1 MSTALRPSP
10 ITLPMGQGGRGVSVA
25 QRRPLTAPLV
35 LPRIA
40 VEMLLV
46 FGLLLLNLAGEWGSG
61 AFFLILVVMCL
72 FSSSAAFK
80 ALMIMWLG
88 LSINTAFVPK
98 TLTWTPLR
106 LALPYVAIARFLYD
120 YLLTKP
126 RFFSQPSY
134 IAFTVYCLV
143 MALCSVLSGWFTLIA
158 LFKLA
163 NFFAIVTGVLLG
175 GSILAAK
182 RTDPGEWVVTLI
194 TMTAAIGW
202 ISIALGLHHN
212 MIRIGFSSQH
222 FTGAFFHPN
231 SHASYGS
238 VFISFLIAVFAY
250 SRYRHRW
257 LMIPLIAMWL
267 LFMMWSK
274 SRTSFIA
281 TTAGLAVLLVFGGST
296 ARLTGWIRRSNLSRV
311 QILTS
316 LVAAMT
322 CFVIT
327 DLATGGR
334 ISMTI
339 IRFIN
344 KQGDDDNADTFL
356 DANAI
361 LLSRSGLMQYSMAN
375 FRASPIYG
383 IGFQVAKTEEFARN
397 ATIFTAPAEKG
408 FMPTAV
414 LEEGGI
420 LGASCF
426 VVWMMMLAG
435 TFIVRRNIP
444 ALMLL
449 STFFTSSMT
458 EVTLFSPGG
467 TGAFGWIMVAAAS
480 AFGDACWTSART
492 NRGGAM
498 VDQRRSFGPMGI
510 TGPGP
515 LVRAPDHA

>member
-10 ITLPMGQGGRGVSVA
+10 ITLPRGPSERGVSVT

-61 AFFLILVVMCL
+61 AFFVILVVMCL

-80 ALMIMWLG
+80 ALLIMWLG

-98 TLTWTPLR
+98 TLTWTPFR
-106 LALPYVAIARFLYD
+106 LALPYVAIARFFYD

-134 IAFTVYCLV
+134 IAFVLYCLV

-158 LFKLA
+158 LVKLA
-163 NFFAIVTGVLLG
+163 NFFAIVTGILLG
-175 GSILAAK
+175 GSILAAR

-194 TMTAAIGW
+194 MLTAAIGW
-202 ISIALGLHHN
+202 ISIALGQHHN

-238 VFISFLIAVFAY
+238 LFISFLLAVFAY

-257 LMIPLIAMWL
+257 LMIPLLAMWL
-267 LFMMWSK
+267 LFMVWSK

-281 TTAGLAVLLVFGGST
+281 STAGLTVLLVFGGST

-311 QILTS
+311 QILTA

-327 DLATGGR
+327 DLALGGR
-334 ISMTI
+334 ISNTI

-344 KQGDDDNADTFL
+344 KQTGDDNTDQFL

-383 IGFQVAKTEEFARN
+383 IGFQVAKTEDFARN
-397 ATIFTAPAEKG
+397 ATLFTAPAEKG
-408 FMPTAV
+408 FLPTAV

-420 LGASCF
+420 LGATFF
-426 VVWMMMLAG
+426 VLWMSILAG
-435 TFIVRRNIP
+435 TFIVRRNVP
-444 ALMLL
+444 ALMMLT
-449 STFFTSSMT
+449 TFFSSSLT

-467 TGAFGWIMVAAAS
+467 TGAFGWMMVAAAS
-480 AFGDACWTSART
+480 AFGDACWMSART
-492 NRGGAM
+492 TRGSVTIGTRPHLATIGH
-498 VDQRRSFGPMGI
+498 RETTPRS
-510 TGPGP
+510 
-515 LVRAPDHA
+515 LAPEPA